1 MIVIKFN
8 VWTWSAA
15 AFGQILNLSRVK
27 FKLKQKCK
35 LNYIFKFLLLIEYK
49 VWIGMHFINE
59 IKYINQLDSSFKY
72 LFVDLTNVVP
82 WT

>member
-1 MIVIKFN
+1 MCGREFG
-8 VWTWSAA
+8 T
-15 AFGQILNLSRVK
+15 AFGQILNLSRVM

-59 IKYINQLDSSFKY
+59 IKYINQLDFSLKY
-72 LFVDLTNVVP
+72 LFVDLTNVVVLYVIV
-82 WT
+82 